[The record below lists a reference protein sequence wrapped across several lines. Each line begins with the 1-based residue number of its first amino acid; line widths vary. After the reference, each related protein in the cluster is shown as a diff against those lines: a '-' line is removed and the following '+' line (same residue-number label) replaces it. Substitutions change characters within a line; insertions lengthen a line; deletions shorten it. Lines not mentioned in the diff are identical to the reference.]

1 MGWGLDPDE
10 FASPTGETA
19 KVLHYRTGMP
29 DHLSG
34 LGIQEAVAV
43 IGGDLPVTIADLGSE
58 ELDWVGVKELLR
70 CHRVLLSGLTETL
83 VNLAAVIGLLQNY
96 LELKAPDG
104 DAASS
109 LADILIQSGELAA
122 ARELAGRLLALDPQ
136 YPVVQAIL
144 EKIRGQEE

>member
-34 LGIQEAVAV
+34 FGIQEAV

-83 VNLAAVIGLLQNY
+83 VNLAAGIGLLQNY
-96 LELKAPDG
+96 LELKAHDG

-109 LADILIQSGELAA
+109 LADILVQSGELAA

>member
-19 KVLHYRTGMP
+19 KVLHYRTEMP

-34 LGIQEAVAV
+34 FGIQEAV
-43 IGGDLPVTIADLGSE
+43 IGGDLQVTIADLGSE

-109 LADILIQSGELAA
+109 LADILVQSGERAA

-144 EKIRGQEE
+144 EKIRGEEE